1 MPKFI
6 KDLNVRIDYFQI
18 IGGKM
23 LDNYFKYK
31 KHRTDFRTEVTAGV
45 STFLTMAYIMFLN
58 PVILADG
65 GFDFG
70 GVFTATA
77 CATALACFIAGL
89 YGKTWPVGLAPGMG
103 INAFVA
109 YGVCKG
115 MGYTPDQALGAVLV
129 AGVVFLIISLTP
141 LRAWLINS
149 IPKSLKLGI
158 GAGIGLFLAIIGFEI
173 MGLTADH
180 PVTLV
185 TLGDLSNPLLLLGAG
200 AFVSMIVMEK
210 LNIKGN
216 IIIGILGFSIIAWIF
231 GYANFNGVMSP
242 PPPMTHLFTFD
253 LGAAM
258 SASMATVIFTL
269 FFIDFFDT
277 AGTLTSVANVSG
289 KISRDGKI
297 EDIDK
302 AMMSDSVS
310 TVAGAL
316 MGTST
321 VTTYVESA
329 AGVKAGGR
337 TGMTSLVIGVLF
349 LLCLFFAPL
358 ATSLP
363 KEIDGAALI
372 YISTLFVRNIVD
384 IDFDDI
390 AEAGP
395 AVLAMLAMPFT
406 YSISHGIAIAF
417 IAYALIKLCTGKLN
431 VSPAIWVI
439 AILSVVSF
447 WVG

>member
-1 MPKFI
+1 
-6 KDLNVRIDYFQI
+6 
-18 IGGKM
+18 M
-23 LDNYFKYK
+23 LDKYFDYK
-31 KHRTDFRTEVTAGV
+31 KHKTDFKTEVIAGV

-77 CATALACFIAGL
+77 CATALACFIAAF
-89 YGKTWPVGLAPGMG
+89 YAKTWPVGLAPGMG

-109 YGVCKG
+109 YGVCLG
-115 MGYTPDQALGAVLV
+115 MQYTPAEALGAVLV

-141 LRAWLINS
+141 IRAWLINS
-149 IPKSLKLGI
+149 IPKSMKLGI

-173 MGLTADH
+173 MGITADN

-185 TLGDLSNPLLLLGAG
+185 QLGDLSTPLLLLGAG
-200 AFVSMIVMEK
+200 AFISMIVMEK
-210 LNIKGN
+210 MKVKGN
-216 IIIGILGFSIIAWIF
+216 IIIGILAFSIIAWL
-231 GYANFNGVMSP
+231 GGWANFNGVYSA
-242 PPPMTHLFTFD
+242 PPPMTHLFAFD
-253 LGAAM
+253 LGAAL
-258 SASMATVIFTL
+258 SASMVTVVFTL

-277 AGTLTSVANVSG
+277 AGTLTSVANVAG
-289 KISRDGKI
+289 KIDRNGKI
-297 EDIDK
+297 QDIDK
-302 AMMSDSVS
+302 AMLSDSVS
-310 TVAGAL
+310 TVAGAV

-337 TGMTSLVIGVLF
+337 TGMTSLVIGILF

-372 YISTLFVRNIVD
+372 YIATLFLRNIAD
-384 IDFDDI
+384 IEWDDI
-390 AEAGP
+390 AESGP
-395 AVLAMLAMPFT
+395 AVLAAIAMPFT
-406 YSISHGIAIAF
+406 YSISHGIALGF
-417 IAYALIKLCTGKLN
+417 IAYAAVKICTGKTN

-439 AILSVVSF
+439 AALSVISF
-447 WVG
+447 AVA

>member
-1 MPKFI
+1 
-6 KDLNVRIDYFQI
+6 
-18 IGGKM
+18 M
-23 LDNYFKYK
+23 LDNYFNYKKYK
-31 KHRTDFRTEVTAGV
+31 TDFRTEVVAGV

-77 CATALACFIAGL
+77 LATAIACFIAAF
-89 YGKTWPVGLAPGMG
+89 YAKTWPVGLAPGMG
-103 INAFVA
+103 INAFVE
-109 YGVCKG
+109 YGVCLG
-115 MGYTPDQALGAVLV
+115 MEYTPAEALGAVLV

-141 LRAWLINS
+141 IRAWLINS

-173 MGLTADH
+173 MGLTADN

-185 TLGDLSNPLLLLGAG
+185 QLGDLSNPLLLLGAG
-200 AFVSMIVMEK
+200 AFISMIVMEK
-210 LNIKGN
+210 FKIKGN
-216 IIIGILGFSIIAWIF
+216 IIIGIIAFSAIAWLT
-231 GYANFNGVMSP
+231 GVGKFNGVVSA
-242 PPPMTHLFTFD
+242 PPPMTHLMTFD
-253 LGAAM
+253 LGAAL
-258 SASMATVIFTL
+258 SASMVTVIFTL

-289 KISRDGKI
+289 KIGKDGKI
-297 EDIDK
+297 KDIEK
-302 AMMSDSVS
+302 AMLSDSVS
-310 TVAGAL
+310 TVAGSML
-316 MGTST
+316 GTST

-349 LLCLFFAPL
+349 LACLFFSPL

-372 YISTLFVRNIVD
+372 YIATLFVRNITD
-384 IDFDDI
+384 IEWDDI
-390 AEAGP
+390 AESAP
-395 AVLAMLAMPFT
+395 AVLAMIAMPFT
-406 YSISHGIAIAF
+406 YSISNGIALAF
-417 IAYALIKLCTGKLN
+417 VSYALIKIFTGKFN
-431 VSPAIWVI
+431 ETSPAIWIV
-439 AILSVVSF
+439 AALSIVSF
-447 WVG
+447 IVG